1 MHVEGLKHN
10 LYPSFL
16 IKTFLAENL
25 ALQIGALKDSIF
37 SLFSIVA
44 PFVS

>member
-1 MHVEGLKHN
+1 MHLEGLKHN
-10 LYPSFL
+10 LYPFFL
-16 IKTFLAENL
+16 IETFLGENL
-25 ALQIGALKDSIF
+25 ALQIGALKDPIF

>member
-1 MHVEGLKHN
+1 MHLEGLKHN

-16 IKTFLAENL
+16 IETFLGENL
-25 ALQIGALKDSIF
+25 ALQIGALEDSIF
-37 SLFSIVA
+37 SLFPIVA